1 MAGER
6 SRSGKTSPLLTKC
19 KPKMAFGQ
27 HEALLASDWYRDRL
41 TTKQQRDIAA
51 EQLARVQQPEYM
63 TEFVGTLGAEP
74 FL

>member
-1 MAGER
+1 
-6 SRSGKTSPLLTKC
+6 
-19 KPKMAFGQ
+19 MAFGQ